1 MALDNFDILLI
12 YRSAK
17 RDRRSPGME
26 FSQKRQTQ
34 HLALAVQ
41 NPAEQIA
48 SKIGRKN
55 LDCLPDL
62 LNGREKLIGHL
73 LGTAPIFEA
82 FDLLVELLPEWGLV

>member
-1 MALDNFDILLI
+1 MKISLQIT

-17 RDRRSPGME
+17 RDRRSPEME
-26 FSQKRQTQ
+26 FLQKRRTQ

-41 NPAEQIA
+41 NPVEQIA

-62 LNGREKLIGHL
+62 LSGPEKLIGHL

-82 FDLLVELLPEWGLV
+82 FDLLGELLPEWGLV